1 MMDLVCE
8 PGQALTLKECYLF
21 GLKTWLQHLLETEL
35 GCSTRYWQHEES
47 LVVMTVPRLGTG
59 TLGMGTPGMGILPL
73 KVTLWEIVAQGLWL
87 SCL

>member
-47 LVVMTVPRLGTG
+47 LVVMTVPRLG
-59 TLGMGTPGMGILPL
+59 MGTPGMGILPL